1 MSTLN
6 CIETYIDS
14 NQNHYGCFIIE
25 PLETGQGITLGNA
38 LRRTLLS
45 DLTGLSITGVRINDL
60 KHEFSIVEGLREDI
74 LEVLLNLK
82 EVVFNTS
89 FAIKEEITTNLKN
102 GRSLNIRG
110 FLQVKGPVVVTAGMF
125 KLPKKHFKVLN
136 PNQYICTIVDDSE
149 LYMEIDIQSGKG
161 YLLTDE
167 IRKKGEE
174 RKFSI
179 TKPST
184 LLIDAIF
191 MPVKQVNYKIKMIH
205 DSKGNIKESLI
216 LEILTNGS
224 ITPRRS
230 LQESLKILMNLFYPL
245 FVTENFLK
253 ISSNLSPKLLK
264 TIK

>member
-1 MSTLN
+1 M
-6 CIETYIDS
+6 
-14 NQNHYGCFIIE
+14 G
-25 PLETGQGITLGNA
+25 
-38 LRRTLLS
+38 LS
-45 DLTGLSITGVRINDL
+45 DLTGFSITGVRINDL

-74 LEVLLNLK
+74 LEILLNLK

-89 FAIKEEITTNLKN
+89 FIVKQKVPEKQKENKP
-102 GRSLNIRG
+102 LNIRG
-110 FLQVKGPVVVTAGMF
+110 FLQVKGPIIVTAGMF
-125 KLPKKHFKVLN
+125 KLPKKHFKILN
-136 PNQYICTIVDDSE
+136 PNQYICAIVDDSE
-149 LYMEIDIQSGKG
+149 LYMEIDIESGKG
-161 YLLTDE
+161 YKLTEE

-245 FVTENFLK
+245 FVTENFIK
-253 ISSNLSPKLLK
+253 VSSSLSPILLK
-264 TIK
+264 KN

>member
-6 CIETYIDS
+6 CIETYVDT

-89 FAIKEEITTNLKN
+89 FAIKEEIANNLKT

-110 FLQVKGPVVVTAGMF
+110 FLQVKGPVIVTAGMF
-125 KLPKKHFKVLN
+125 KLPKNHFKILN

-149 LYMEIDIQSGKG
+149 LYIEVDIQSGKG
-161 YLLTDE
+161 YHLTDE

-184 LLIDAIF
+184 LLVDAIF

-230 LQESLKILMNLFYPL
+230 LQEALKILMNLFYPL
-245 FVTENFLK
+245 FVTENFIK
-253 ISSNLSPKLLK
+253 ISSNLSPILLK
-264 TIK
+264 NN